1 MPASKLCMLC
11 ENLWWLPVG
20 TSAPALVLTTG
31 TGPQQALS
39 CCSDSS
45 VQVHCSQLAHGCA
58 AGLCPAHVQYDIH
71 CAVQTIGDSQFAHNK
86 LNIWT
91 NNIVEGCLKKLAAL
105 GKPFKYVVTCNLVQ
119 KAGAGLH
126 AASSSR
132 WQDKTDGKMPV
143 QWENKTLFVL
153 TTVFWVAI

>member
-1 MPASKLCMLC
+1 MLLSSC
-11 ENLWWLPVG
+11 AFRRRRSTLIV
-20 TSAPALVLTTG
+20 
-31 TGPQQALS
+31 QA
-39 CCSDSS
+39 
-45 VQVHCSQLAHGCA
+45 
-58 AGLCPAHVQYDIH
+58 
-71 CAVQTIGDSQFAHNK
+71 IGDSQFAHSK
-86 LNIWT
+86 LNLWT

-126 AASSSR
+126 VASSSR

-153 TTVFWVAI
+153 ATVFWMAI